1 MKHEKTVKL
10 CLAALMTA
18 LVFVATYIVQIP
30 MPATDGF
37 VNLGDC
43 MVLLSAFLLG
53 PAWGCAAGGIGSMLT
68 DLIGGYTHFV
78 PGTLVIKGLM
88 ALCTALLFRTLRN
101 KTGFAPVISG
111 LLGEVIMVLGYFAYE
126 ALFLGYGMG
135 AVASIPGN
143 AVQGAVG
150 LILGVL
156 VYKLLEKIP
165 SIKKLSY

>member
-1 MKHEKTVKL
+1 
-10 CLAALMTA
+10 
-18 LVFVATYIVQIP
+18 
-30 MPATDGF
+30 
-37 VNLGDC
+37 
-43 MVLLSAFLLG
+43 
-53 PAWGCAAGGIGSMLT
+53 
-68 DLIGGYTHFV
+68 
-78 PGTLVIKGLM
+78 
-88 ALCTALLFRTLRN
+88 
-101 KTGFAPVISG
+101 
-111 LLGEVIMVLGYFAYE
+111 MVLGYFAYE